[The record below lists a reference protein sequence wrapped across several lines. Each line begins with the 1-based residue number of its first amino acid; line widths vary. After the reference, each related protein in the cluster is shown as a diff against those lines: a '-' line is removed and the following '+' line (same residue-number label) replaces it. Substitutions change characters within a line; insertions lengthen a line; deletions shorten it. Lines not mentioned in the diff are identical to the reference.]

1 MLTSFISS
9 LSQEVKRNRSI
20 LLHWLYQRL
29 PRVVKELREKDGWG
43 DRMDFWGWVV
53 TKKWRMKES
62 VHGAKC
68 ERLRKKKETARKSGP
83 NLSV

>member
-1 MLTSFISS
+1 
-9 LSQEVKRNRSI
+9 
-20 LLHWLYQRL
+20 
-29 PRVVKELREKDGWG
+29 
-43 DRMDFWGWVV
+43 MDFWGWVV